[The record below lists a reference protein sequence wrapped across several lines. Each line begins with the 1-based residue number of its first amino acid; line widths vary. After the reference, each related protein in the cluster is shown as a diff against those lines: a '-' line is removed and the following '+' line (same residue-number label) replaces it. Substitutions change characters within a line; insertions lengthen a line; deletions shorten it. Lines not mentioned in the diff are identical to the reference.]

1 MIEAPVPAANLFTP
15 STAYK
20 PFRYPWAFEYYDR
33 QQRTHWLA
41 NEIVMGPD
49 AKDWQA
55 MPAAER
61 NLLTQV
67 FRFFVQGDVDV
78 SEGYSMRFLRRFP
91 VTEVRM
97 MLNAF
102 ANVESI
108 HMHAY
113 SLLLD
118 TVGMP
123 ETEYQ
128 AFKEYSA
135 MAAKHDYL
143 HRIPDDTIE
152 NLAFSLAVYSALI
165 EGVQLFSSF
174 AILLNFTRFGKM
186 LGMGQILAY
195 SVRDEQ
201 LHVEG
206 NSRLF
211 RQMLIEFPE
220 IHTKAMRH
228 RIQDAARDMVGLE
241 ERFIDLAFEQGPLR
255 GLTPAEVK
263 SFVRYIADL
272 RLRGL
277 GLKPIFKDGKPLA
290 WLEDLLAGVE
300 HANIFEVKGTEYSRG
315 ATTGSWEDV
324 WAAMD
329 LQQESLR
336 DRAEAGSV

>member
-1 MIEAPVPAANLFTP
+1 MSTQNTGLFQP
-15 STAYK
+15 SVTYK
-20 PFRYPWAFEYYDR
+20 PFRYPWAFEYYER
-33 QQRTHWLA
+33 QQRAHWLA
-41 NEIVMGPD
+41 TEIVLGQD
-49 AKDWQA
+49 TKDWQSLSDS
-55 MPAAER
+55 EK

-67 FRFFVQGDVDV
+67 FRFFVQSDVDV

-123 ETEYQ
+123 EVEYQ
-128 AFKEYSA
+128 AFHQYTA
-135 MAAKHDYL
+135 MQAKHDYL
-143 HRIPDDTIE
+143 HRIPDTSLE
-152 NLAFSLAVYSALI
+152 ELAFALAVYAGLI

-174 AILLNFTRFGKM
+174 AILLNFTRHGKM

-211 RQMLIEFPE
+211 LQILSENPE
-220 IHTKAMRH
+220 IDTITLREKVY
-228 RIQDAARDMVGLE
+228 QAARDMVELE
-241 ERFIDLAFEQGPLR
+241 NAFVDLAFEMGPLKD
-255 GLTPAEVK
+255 LTAQEVK
-263 SFVRYIADL
+263 DFVRYIADL

-277 GLKPIFKDGKPLA
+277 GYDPIFLDGKPLP
-290 WLEDLLAGVE
+290 WLEELLTGVE

-315 ATTGSWEDV
+315 TTEGQWGDV
-324 WAAMD
+324 WEEFDKQM
-329 LQQESLR
+329 SKHLR
-336 DRAEAGSV
+336 RLEATSPV